1 VAIERVVL
9 DTNVLVSA
17 FLFRDSVPG
26 QALRKARQL
35 GSLMMSPETFT
46 EVADV
51 LLRPKFDRYLTV
63 ERRREI
69 LSELDSSAVLV
80 EVLTPV
86 LDCRDVADNKFLALA
101 LDGRAD
107 CIVSGDTHLLEL
119 HPWRGIPIVSAR
131 DFLDQTAWSAA
142 P

>member
-1 VAIERVVL
+1 VTERCYVL
-9 DTNVLVSA
+9 DTNVLVSGV
-17 FLFRDSVPG
+17 LFEQSVPWK
-26 QALRKARQL
+26 ALRLAEAT
-35 GSLMMSPETFT
+35 GSLLVSADTFT
-46 EVADV
+46 EFIGV
-51 LLRPKFDRYLTV
+51 LHRRKFDRYVTSD
-63 ERRREI
+63 RRNEI
-69 LSELDSSAVLV
+69 IAGLRRSIRTLEPTSDIQ
-80 EVLTPV
+80 
-86 LDCRDVADNKFLALA
+86 DCRDPADNKFLALA